1 MIPSHCWFMGPMPI
15 WNESRLPVCWPSYR
29 NKFILMNG
37 GLSLRS
43 NSLLNFRLTSSI
55 LASTRVINVNCIIV
69 LYRNKPFPFCLV
81 LLSLFLSKK
90 MSHRVAVYRTAH
102 FNAAHRL
109 HVPSWTD
116 AENQA
121 FFGLCNNAHYHGHN
135 YDLEVR
141 VEGEVDSVTGYLID
155 MKLIKQYIEEEVIE
169 RFDHKNLNLDTEEF
183 RDLNPTAENIVWVIW
198 QKLRARVPQE
208 MNLGVRLYETPRNFV
223 EFNG

>member
-1 MIPSHCWFMGPMPI
+1 MMPSHCCFMGPMPI
-15 WNESRLPVCWPSYR
+15 WNESRLPVCWPSYC